1 MNMDTVRLDR
11 STKDTQASSS
21 EDEAGTSLSGSLEM
35 ILEVDD
41 RNDQEEAESE
51 ETLLLLRHMA
61 SVSFDL
67 LRRAISLLRH

>member
-1 MNMDTVRLDR
+1 MDTVRLDR

>member
-1 MNMDTVRLDR
+1 MDTVRLDR

-35 ILEVDD
+35 IQEVDD